1 MRRRVFL
8 SGAAATLSL
17 VFVLAGAGC
26 SPEQTYARS
35 EGVFYSLEEAYEDGR
50 LSQDDLKNIAYCYH
64 ISQDAEDRT
73 EETFEPSPKDPETLS
88 AVTEY
93 KIKRTY
99 LNDVI
104 GMEDG
109 SFEHV
114 FIYGYY
120 GTYDGNVV
128 VAVTDDYHGYDYVI
142 EPQYDV
148 GGVTFYR
155 YVAAYLRVWR
165 ADEA

>member
-1 MRRRVFL
+1 MFFL

-26 SPEQTYARS
+26 SPEETYARS

-50 LSQDDLKNIAYCYH
+50 LTQDDLKNIAYYYH
-64 ISQDAEDRT
+64 EAQEADLLD
-73 EETFEPSPKDPETLS
+73 ETFTSSPKDPETLS

-120 GTYDGNVV
+120 GTYGGNVV

>member
-1 MRRRVFL
+1 MKRRVML
-8 SGAAATLSL
+8 SGAAAVSL

-35 EGVFYSLEEAYEDGR
+35 EGGFYSLEEAYENGW
-50 LSQDDLKNIAYCYH
+50 LTQDDLKNIAYYYH
-64 ISQDAEDRT
+64 DAQEVDVSD
-73 EETFEPSPKDPETLS
+73 ETFAPSPKDPETLS
-88 AVTEY
+88 AETEY

-104 GMEDG
+104 GKEDG

-128 VAVTDDYHGYDYVI
+128 IAISDDYHGYDYVA
-142 EPQYDV
+142 EPQYNV
-148 GGVTFYR
+148 GGVTFYQ
-155 YVAAYLRVWR
+155 YIAAYLRVWR
-165 ADEA
+165 ADEAA

>member
-1 MRRRVFL
+1 MMRRIMR
-8 SGAAATLSL
+8 SGAAAISL
-17 VFVLAGAGC
+17 IFVLTGAGC
-26 SPEQTYARS
+26 SPEREYANS
-35 EGVFYSLEEAYEDGR
+35 EGSFYSLQAAYESGW

-73 EETFEPSPKDPETLS
+73 EETFEPSPKVPETLS
-88 AVTEY
+88 AETEY